1 MRFVAVW
8 ALSWIVR
15 KVPLRPPLSRADT
28 AARRAA
34 RLAISGAFRLQ
45 GNKICSKS
53 KRFREASL
61 DQCYIRVLI
70 LFADLTTILKRRI
83 QI

>member
-1 MRFVAVW
+1 M
-8 ALSWIVR
+8 
-15 KVPLRPPLSRADT
+15 PLRRRLSRVGT

-45 GNKICSKS
+45 GTKICSKS
-53 KRFREASL
+53 ERFREASL
-61 DQCYIRVLI
+61 DQCYIRMLI
-70 LFADLTTILKRRI
+70 LFGDLTTILKHRS

>member
-1 MRFVAVW
+1 M
-8 ALSWIVR
+8 VR
-15 KVPLRPPLSRADT
+15 KAPLRPRLSRAGT

-53 KRFREASL
+53 ERFREASL
-61 DQCYIRVLI
+61 DQCYNRLRVLF
-70 LFADLTTILKRRI
+70 LLADLTTILKHRS